1 MIKVAYLDEEQG
13 WQSSFYATFSK
24 EYDLLIPENLP
35 KKIEDIW
42 EFIREAQIVLIDY
55 RLNEDGIVSYTG
67 DDVAKEI
74 HKHNRHLPILI
85 ITSYEDNAIQE
96 CIETQAIRGKE
107 MINDPSSREKLCHI
121 INSAVSNYERK
132 KAESE
137 KCIKV
142 FQEKIKKGENLSLQ
156 EESEKYDAE
165 LYLAEL
171 DMDTISRANLIN
183 SRTSEKLE
191 EMISLARE
199 IVNKHNK

>member
-35 KKIEDIW
+35 PKIEDIW

-55 RLNEDGIVSYTG
+55 RLNEDGVVSYTG

-107 MINDPSSREKLCHI
+107 MINDTSSREKLCHI

-142 FQEKIKKGENLSLQ
+142 FQEKIEKGKNLSLQ

-171 DMDTISRANLIN
+171 DMDTMYRANLIN
-183 SRTSEKLE
+183 SRTSKKLE

>member
-1 MIKVAYLDEEQG
+1 
-13 WQSSFYATFSK
+13 
-24 EYDLLIPENLP
+24 
-35 KKIEDIW
+35 
-42 EFIREAQIVLIDY
+42 
-55 RLNEDGIVSYTG
+55 
-67 DDVAKEI
+67 
-74 HKHNRHLPILI
+74 
-85 ITSYEDNAIQE
+85 
-96 CIETQAIRGKE
+96 
-107 MINDPSSREKLCHI
+107 MINDTSSREKLCHI

-142 FQEKIKKGENLSLQ
+142 FQEKIEKGKNLSLQ

-171 DMDTISRANLIN
+171 DMDTMSRANLIN
-183 SRTSEKLE
+183 SRTSKKLE